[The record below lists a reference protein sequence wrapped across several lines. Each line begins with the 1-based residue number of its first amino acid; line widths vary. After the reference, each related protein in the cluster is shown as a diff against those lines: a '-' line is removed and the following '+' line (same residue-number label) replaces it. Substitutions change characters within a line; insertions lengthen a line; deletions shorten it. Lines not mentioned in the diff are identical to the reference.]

1 MESKAVGWMEVGPL
15 PDGMFGVFAG
25 DVLVDGPIF
34 TEEYALELAEE
45 YQRQLDGS
53 V

>member
-15 PDGMFGVFAG
+15 PDGMFGVFDG

-45 YQRQLDGS
+45 YQRQRDGS
-53 V
+53 A

>member
-15 PDGMFGVFAG
+15 PDGMFGVFDG

-34 TEEYALELAEE
+34 TEEYALELAEA
-45 YQRQLDGS
+45 YQRQRPGPA
-53 V
+53 